1 MDRLAAS
8 LLLNV
13 AAINLA
19 VSAVT
24 HLMPLLGG
32 RHLNPLPAWAGE
44 ATFLWELAAACLAL
58 FFGLLIK
65 PNEDSAP
72 FREHRHRRPRDP
84 AG

>member
-44 ATFLWELAAACLAL
+44 ATFLWELAAACLTL
-58 FFGLLIK
+58 FCGLLLQ
-65 PNEDSAP
+65 
-72 FREHRHRRPRDP
+72 PRDDP
-84 AG
+84 DSGAEDRG